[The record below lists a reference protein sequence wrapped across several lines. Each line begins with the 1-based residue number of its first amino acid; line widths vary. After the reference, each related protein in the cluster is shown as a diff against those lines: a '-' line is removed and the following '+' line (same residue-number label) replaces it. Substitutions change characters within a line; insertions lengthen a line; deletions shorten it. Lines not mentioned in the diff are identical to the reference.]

1 MLRNRHPPHGT
12 CSLKEYLAYQSVQN
26 TEGEEEPLFP
36 PEIPPHSEGL
46 LLQIEIDV
54 GDGRCE
60 VIEVRE
66 GTDIQA

>member
-36 PEIPPHSEGL
+36 PEIP
-46 LLQIEIDV
+46 QRV
-54 GDGRCE
+54 
-60 VIEVRE
+60 
-66 GTDIQA
+66 